1 MGRFSLGLATALLL
15 AQPAGAQEQPLF
27 QPGFTEWTLAGGGG
41 FSVDIGP
48 SNPQVQFLSFTPQW
62 GRVLRPKLEYVVEGN
77 LSRYFGPGGVLVGVL
92 PVGFRIYTGGTHFL
106 PYISLGGGLS
116 YTNLN
121 QLEEVDRNV
130 NFLLQLGFGVR
141 WPARERHYWL
151 IEGRLHHISN
161 AGSAGKNLGINS
173 AMLVIGYGL
182 G

>member
-1 MGRFSLGLATALLL
+1 
-15 AQPAGAQEQPLF
+15 
-27 QPGFTEWTLAGGGG
+27 
-41 FSVDIGP
+41 
-48 SNPQVQFLSFTPQW
+48 
-62 GRVLRPKLEYVVEGN
+62 
-77 LSRYFGPGGVLVGVL
+77 
-92 PVGFRIYTGGTHFL
+92 L